1 MTQESDSGETLVKH
15 EFREVFIVFCSNC
28 GSKLVEGARF
38 CSNCGA
44 PVVAQEE
51 PRTVFEDT
59 ASEVNNEAPES
70 KEVLEP
76 ADFNLDWETVDD
88 EAPAKTAFDKRVS
101 FDWTSVIDESH
112 KKSVVDIKSPWDE
125 DATFEDM
132 SKTIAPPQKPEAP
145 VAQPEVDE
153 DLMKEFEGIDVTPTT
168 EKGRTLT
175 FIEILKK
182 EREEKERAS
191 EAAAAKLTQEK
202 PAEGGD
208 SFEELSYIQAAAQE
222 IKEASANETEAPAE
236 EPAKAPDEMEF
247 EPIEVEPIETAPM
260 MEPVS
265 AGTDI
270 TETIKPAAEPMTF
283 VQPAVEEMADLKDAY
298 NEAKA
303 EVPEFELPVFGVSD
317 TTDDDYSDDVE
328 DEDDVTYTDE
338 DEKLSFESVE
348 DMYLADDFGKSSDED
363 DDTLT
368 DEPEDDTEDDDE
380 FEVEYIYE
388 DEDDAEET
396 PAAESVSVKA
406 EPEVQAE
413 PAQETETT
421 TEEEPAVAE
430 PEDNRTPEEKLEAE
444 LAAILAT
451 GNGYIPDAAPV
462 STASDVDL
470 DLYDNMG
477 NISSETVSEDAG
489 TDAPKHGAVEPEETQ
504 AEPVSEDAFEGYADG
519 FETEEPATENHD
531 CVDAVE
537 AEMEVTPEEAAA
549 EEYFADM
556 IDAVT
561 DRTQDPLADVEHLTI
576 EDIFDDEYM
585 SGLQDEEVTEE
596 TPVAKVK
603 EEALE
608 EEASELDEKDSEILA
623 LKRRLAELIAEKEE
637 ETVVPANPAVATIED
652 IFPEEEIVPEF
663 NLVEE
668 VDEETEVH
676 VEDDD
681 AAAES
686 ATPVAPAPELPETP
700 VAEAEAVT
708 EEPLA
713 VEAEPVR
720 EEPTFEPFEF
730 TAKNEALDDIADLQ
744 TDAMSIEELE
754 KELFGDESLDDDN
767 EAEATR
773 KIDKFYTLY
782 KKNEEFQKLLDD
794 EYNRIQ
800 VQDDEP
806 TELSDATITQLD
818 NLVLSADEIADKEPE
833 EVKSEEVAEETDAKV
848 EEPAA
853 APVEEK
859 PAPIM
864 EEEPLS
870 PKEAKKAAK
879 KAAKEAKKAAKN
891 APEEEDE
898 EEEESGGTALTIIAV
913 IIALILVF
921 LLVAILILNFAPDSA
936 MGLKLD
942 ALVQSISCVGT
953 DIDANDGFLL

>member
-1 MTQESDSGETLVKH
+1 MLFRIIVQLELVTQESDSGETLVKH

-59 ASEVNNEAPES
+59 ASEVNNEVPES

-132 SKTIAPPQKPEAP
+132 SKTIAAPQKPETP

-168 EKGRTLT
+168 EQGRTLT

-191 EAAAAKLTQEK
+191 EAAVAKLTQEK

-247 EPIEVEPIETAPM
+247 EPIEIEPIETAPM

-270 TETIKPAAEPMTF
+270 IETIEPAAEPMTF
-283 VQPAVEEMADLKDAY
+283 VQPAEEEMADLKDAY

-303 EVPEFELPVFGVSD
+303 EVPDFELPVFGVSD
-317 TTDDDYSDDVE
+317 TTDDEYSDDVE

-338 DEKLSFESVE
+338 DKKLSFESVE

-396 PAAESVSVKA
+396 AVAGPVHVKA
-406 EPEVQAE
+406 EPEAQAE

-430 PEDNRTPEEKLEAE
+430 PEDNRTPEEKLDAE

-451 GNGYIPDAAPV
+451 GNGYIPDA
-462 STASDVDL
+462 T
-470 DLYDNMG
+470 
-477 NISSETVSEDAG
+477 
-489 TDAPKHGAVEPEETQ
+489 PKHGAAEPEENQ

-519 FETEEPATENHD
+519 FETEEPAPENHEY
-531 CVDAVE
+531 VDAVE
-537 AEMEVTPEEAAA
+537 AEMELTPEEAAA

-585 SGLQDEEVTEE
+585 SGLEDEEIAEE
-596 TPVAKVK
+596 TPAAEVK
-603 EEALE
+603 KEAHE
-608 EEASELDEKDSEILA
+608 EETSDLDEKDSEIAA
-623 LKRRLAELIAEKEE
+623 LKRRLAELLAEKEE

-681 AAAES
+681 AAEP
-686 ATPVAPAPELPETP
+686 ATTVAPAPELPETP
-700 VAEAEAVT
+700 VAEVEAVT
-708 EEPLA
+708 EEPPA
-713 VEAEPVR
+713 DETDPVS

-898 EEEESGGTALTIIAV
+898 EESGGTALTIIAV

-953 DIDANDGFLL
+953 DIDANDGFLLQVI

>member
-132 SKTIAPPQKPEAP
+132 SKTIAAPQKPEAP

-202 PAEGGD
+202 PTEGGD

-265 AGTDI
+265 AGADI
-270 TETIKPAAEPMTF
+270 TETIEPAAEPMTF

-470 DLYDNMG
+470 DLYDNMD
-477 NISSETVSEDAG
+477 NISSETVSE
-489 TDAPKHGAVEPEETQ
+489 
-504 AEPVSEDAFEGYADG
+504 
-519 FETEEPATENHD
+519 
-531 CVDAVE
+531 
-537 AEMEVTPEEAAA
+537 
-549 EEYFADM
+549 
-556 IDAVT
+556 
-561 DRTQDPLADVEHLTI
+561 
-576 EDIFDDEYM
+576 
-585 SGLQDEEVTEE
+585 
-596 TPVAKVK
+596 VK
-603 EEALE
+603 EEARE

-681 AAAES
+681 AAES

-700 VAEAEAVT
+700 VAEVEAVT

-833 EVKSEEVAEETDAKV
+833 KVKPEEVAEETDAKA

>member
-59 ASEVNNEAPES
+59 ASEVNNEVPES

-132 SKTIAPPQKPEAP
+132 SKTIAAPQKPEAP

-247 EPIEVEPIETAPM
+247 EPIEIEPIETAPM

-270 TETIKPAAEPMTF
+270 TETIEPAAEPMTF

-298 NEAKA
+298 NEAKT
-303 EVPEFELPVFGVSD
+303 EVPDFELPVFGVSD

-328 DEDDVTYTDE
+328 DEDDVTYTDK

-396 PAAESVSVKA
+396 PVAEPVYVKA

-451 GNGYIPDAAPV
+451 GNGYIPDA
-462 STASDVDL
+462 T
-470 DLYDNMG
+470 
-477 NISSETVSEDAG
+477 
-489 TDAPKHGAVEPEETQ
+489 PKHGAAEPEETQAEPEETQ

-519 FETEEPATENHD
+519 FETEEPAPENQD
-531 CVDAVE
+531 YVDAVE
-537 AEMEVTPEEAAA
+537 AEMELTPEEAAA

-585 SGLQDEEVTEE
+585 SGLEDEEVAEE
-596 TPVAKVK
+596 TPAAEVK
-603 EEALE
+603 EEAHKE
-608 EEASELDEKDSEILA
+608 ETSELDEKDSEIAA
-623 LKRRLAELIAEKEE
+623 LKRRLAELLAEKEE

-681 AAAES
+681 AAEP
-686 ATPVAPAPELPETP
+686 ATPIAPAPELSETP
-700 VAEAEAVT
+700 VAEVEAVT
-708 EEPLA
+708 EEPSA
-713 VEAEPVR
+713 AETEPVS

-898 EEEESGGTALTIIAV
+898 EESGGTALTIIAV